1 MIERFQ
7 GRKGRDCLVDALC
20 LQKVVNGDRDL
31 ALEIQKVARLFEI
44 EKDDVLITQDH
55 EDRDVYFILT
65 GCLRIEINRR
75 LIAERTAGTH
85 VGEMALIDSKSKRCA
100 TVKANEKSVVAK
112 LTASAFTKLANLHPV
127 LWQRL
132 ALELCERLRNRNTM
146 VRQRNE
152 IPNVFICSSKENILI
167 ANAIKKKF
175 KGHPV
180 AVKVWTDKVFGPMEY
195 TMDDLEREVWLAD
208 FAIGVVMDED
218 VVRARKQEWKAPRDN
233 VIFELGLFMGQ
244 LGRRRSIIVSPH
256 KVKIKLPS
264 DLLGLTQLNF
274 VMPSDA
280 KNQSQLSAAM
290 QPVGESLMELF
301 EKLQTR

>member
-1 MIERFQ
+1 M
-7 GRKGRDCLVDALC
+7 
-20 LQKVVNGDRDL
+20 QKVVNGDRDL
-31 ALEIQKVARLFEI
+31 ALEIQKVARLLEI
-44 EKDDVLITQDH
+44 EKDEVLITQDH

-75 LIAERTAGTH
+75 LIAERNAGTH

-100 TVKANEKSVVAK
+100 TVKANEKTVVAK
-112 LTASAFTKLANLHPV
+112 LTARAFTELANQYPV

-152 IPNVFICSSKENILI
+152 IPNVFICSSKESILF
-167 ANAIKKKF
+167 AKAIKKKF
-175 KGHPV
+175 AGRPV
-180 AVKVWTDKVFGPMEY
+180 AVKVWADKVFGPMEY
-195 TMDDLEREVWLAD
+195 TMDDLEREVGIAD

-218 VVRARKQEWKAPRDN
+218 VLRSRKQQWKAPRDN
-233 VIFELGLFMGQ
+233 VVFELGLFMGQ
-244 LGRRRSIIVSPH
+244 LGRRRSIIVSPR

-274 VMPSDA
+274 EMPSDV
-280 KNQSQLSAAM
+280 KNPRQLSSAM
-290 QPVGESLMELF
+290 KPIGDSLMELF
-301 EKLQTR
+301 DKHGTR